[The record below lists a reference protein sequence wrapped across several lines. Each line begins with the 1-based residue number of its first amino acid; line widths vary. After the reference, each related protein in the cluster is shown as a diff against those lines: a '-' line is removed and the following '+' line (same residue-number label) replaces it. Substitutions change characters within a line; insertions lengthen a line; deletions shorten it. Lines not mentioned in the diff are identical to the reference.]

1 MTLELALLALS
12 ALADPANRAHPWEVH
27 AIVAEADRASRRHG
41 LPVGLL
47 VAVVLA
53 ESGGRNI
60 ISRRRRCGGRDAGYY
75 QVHTHA
81 AVHVLRFRRLLSLE
95 VNTDRGASIL
105 ASSKAR
111 CARHPR
117 WAACKRSSFALYN
130 TNSETWAPRVLRI
143 WRRLLERVRGNGG
156 GLST

>member
-1 MTLELALLALS
+1 MLDLALLTLA
-12 ALADPANRAHPWEVH
+12 ALAEPSCRAHPWQMH
-27 AIVAEADRASRRHG
+27 ALVTEADRASRRHS

-60 ISRRRRCGGRDAGYY
+60 ISRRRYNGSRDHGVMQINA
-75 QVHTHA
+75 HH
-81 AVHVLRFRRLLSLE
+81 LSKRRLALLLTLE

-105 ASSKAR
+105 ASSRSR
-111 CARHPR
+111 CAGR
-117 WAACKRSSFALYN
+117 ACRCLEAHDN
-130 TNSETWAPRVLRI
+130 WNSRTWCGRVHAI
-143 WRRLLERVRGNGG
+143 WRRRRGRLQPVGNG